1 MRKLLIL
8 GIAALALTACTDTK
22 VPFLSSKSGNTNSSS
37 SASAS
42 ASTGIFANL
51 KEQLNGREFII
62 VTEGYNSKTSIGF
75 KGDRGYGFSGINRY
89 FGTYQVSGGKFVFG
103 EFGLT
108 RMAGSEN
115 EMTLELKFLDILK
128 NNKSVKLSGDT
139 LTLVSTEGI
148 ELIFKDPK
156 AVVTQSK

>member
-1 MRKLLIL
+1 MKKLLIL
-8 GIAALALTACTDTK
+8 GIVALALTACTDTK
-22 VPFLSSKSGNTNSSS
+22 VPFLTTKSSSTNSTSS
-37 SASAS
+37 S
-42 ASTGIFANL
+42 STGIFANL

-75 KGDRGYGFSGINRY
+75 KGDRVYGFSGINRY

-108 RMAGSEN
+108 RMAGSQQ
-115 EMTLELKFLDILK
+115 EMTQELKFLDILK

-139 LTLVSTEGI
+139 LTLTSTEGI
-148 ELIFKDPK
+148 ELVFKDPK
-156 AVVTQSK
+156 AAVTQSK

>member
-1 MRKLLIL
+1 MKKLLIL

-22 VPFLSSKSGNTNSSS
+22 APFLSSKSGNTNSSS
-37 SASAS
+37 NASGTS
-42 ASTGIFANL
+42 VGLFANL

-75 KGDRGYGFSGINRY
+75 KGDRVYGFSGINRY
-89 FGTYQVSGGKFVFG
+89 FGTYQVSGGKFIFS

-108 RMAGSEN
+108 RMAGSEK
-115 EMTLELKFLDILK
+115 EMTQELKFLDILK

-139 LTLVSTEGI
+139 LTLISTEGI

-156 AVVTQSK
+156 AAVTQSK

>member
-1 MRKLLIL
+1 MKKLFIL

-37 SASAS
+37 NASGTS
-42 ASTGIFANL
+42 VGLFANL

-75 KGDRGYGFSGINRY
+75 KGNRVYGFSGINRY
-89 FGTYQVSGGKFVFG
+89 FGTYQVSGGKFIFS

-108 RMAGSEN
+108 RMAGSEK
-115 EMTLELKFLDILK
+115 EMTQELKFLDILK
-128 NNKSVKLSGDT
+128 NNKSVKLSEDT
-139 LTLVSTEGI
+139 LTLISTEGI

-156 AVVTQSK
+156 AAVTQSK

>member
-1 MRKLLIL
+1 MKKLLIL
-8 GIAALALTACTDTK
+8 GIVALALTACTDTK
-22 VPFLSSKSGNTNSSS
+22 VPFLTTKSSSTNSTSS
-37 SASAS
+37 S
-42 ASTGIFANL
+42 STGIFANL

-75 KGDRGYGFSGINRY
+75 KGDRVYGFSGINRY

-108 RMAGSEN
+108 RMAGSQQ
-115 EMTLELKFLDILK
+115 EMTQELKFLDILK

-139 LTLVSTEGI
+139 LTLISTEGI
-148 ELIFKDPK
+148 ELFFKDPK
-156 AVVTQSK
+156 AAVIQSK

>member
-1 MRKLLIL
+1 MKKLLIL
-8 GIAALALTACTDTK
+8 GIAVLALTACTDTK

-37 SASAS
+37 NASGTS
-42 ASTGIFANL
+42 VGLFANL

-75 KGDRGYGFSGINRY
+75 KGDRVYGFSGINRY
-89 FGTYQVSGGKFVFG
+89 FGTYQVSGGKFIFS

-108 RMAGSEN
+108 RMAGSEK
-115 EMTLELKFLDILK
+115 EMTQELKFLDILK

-139 LTLVSTEGI
+139 LTLISTEGI

-156 AVVTQSK
+156 AAVTQSK

>member
-1 MRKLLIL
+1 MKKLLIL

-37 SASAS
+37 NASGTS
-42 ASTGIFANL
+42 VGLFANL

-75 KGDRGYGFSGINRY
+75 KGNRVYGFSGINRY
-89 FGTYQVSGGKFVFG
+89 FGTYQVSGGKFIFS

-108 RMAGSEN
+108 RMAGSEK
-115 EMTLELKFLDILK
+115 EMTQELKFLDILK
-128 NNKSVKLSGDT
+128 NNKSVKLSEDT
-139 LTLVSTEGI
+139 LTLISTEGI

-156 AVVTQSK
+156 AAVTQSK

>member
-1 MRKLLIL
+1 MKKLLIL
-8 GIAALALTACTDTK
+8 GVAALALTACTDTK
-22 VPFLSSKSGNTNSSS
+22 VPFLSSKSSNTNSSS

-75 KGDRGYGFSGINRY
+75 KGDRVYGFSGINRY

-108 RMAGSEN
+108 RMAGSES

-139 LTLVSTEGI
+139 LTLTSTEGI
-148 ELIFKDPK
+148 ELVFKDPK
-156 AVVTQSK
+156 AAVTQSK

>member
-1 MRKLLIL
+1 MKKLLIL

-37 SASAS
+37 NASGTS
-42 ASTGIFANL
+42 VGLFANL

-75 KGDRGYGFSGINRY
+75 KGDRVYGFSGINRY
-89 FGTYQVSGGKFVFG
+89 FGTYQVSGGKFIFS

-108 RMAGSEN
+108 RMAGSES

-139 LTLVSTEGI
+139 LTLISTEGI

-156 AVVTQSK
+156 AAVTQSK

>member
-1 MRKLLIL
+1 MKKLLIL
-8 GIAALALTACTDTK
+8 GIVSLALTACTDTK

-37 SASAS
+37 SASV
-42 ASTGIFANL
+42 STGIFANL

-75 KGDRGYGFSGINRY
+75 KGDRVYGFSGINRY
-89 FGTYQVSGGKFVFG
+89 FGTYKVSGGKFVFG

>member
-1 MRKLLIL
+1 MKKLLIL
-8 GIAALALTACTDTK
+8 GIAALTLIACTDTK

-37 SASAS
+37 SAS

-75 KGDRGYGFSGINRY
+75 KGDRVYGFSGINRY

>member
-1 MRKLLIL
+1 MKKLLIL

-37 SASAS
+37 NASGTS
-42 ASTGIFANL
+42 VGLFANL

-62 VTEGYNSKTSIGF
+62 VTEGYNCKTSIGF
-75 KGDRGYGFSGINRY
+75 KGNRVYGFSGINRY
-89 FGTYQVSGGKFVFG
+89 FGTYQVSGGKFIFS

-108 RMAGSEN
+108 RMAGSEK
-115 EMTLELKFLDILK
+115 EMTQELKFLDILK
-128 NNKSVKLSGDT
+128 NNKSVKLSEDT
-139 LTLVSTEGI
+139 LTLISTEGI

-156 AVVTQSK
+156 AAVTQSK